1 MKAKITDEVINTS
14 SIRGFRDFNLKDQLY
29 KYAKYWYWFLL
40 CAILALASAYM
51 YLRYTTPLY
60 GVSSTLVILQED
72 NLSEAG
78 LSAFKELGLEQ
89 SQTQIENEIQILK
102 SKTLIRE
109 VVEKL
114 KLNIQYFNEGN
125 FKKIEQYKNTSIK
138 IRFFEADSIVHK
150 KGAIINIRLDSKTS
164 FSLLDHDKKE
174 VGKYQFGSV
183 INTPA
188 GEATIIPN
196 NGIHENQL
204 GQIIKIKVIPVNSLV
219 RSYRSKLLVNLTSYK
234 STVLEISLR
243 DNNINKAIDFIDNL
257 VSIYEESTTTHKQQT
272 SKKTVSF
279 INDRLNLISK
289 DLSSVDNEAAGY
301 LSKFG
306 LIEDGSVA
314 AQQAAS
320 SSSENK
326 KEILKLQTKDA
337 LLKKTEN
344 KIQNKENEYAT
355 IPLNLN
361 LDNNSVSGDIS
372 RYNTLI
378 AKRERLLKSSSL
390 QNPVV
395 VNINTQLEGLKAILL
410 KSISEEKDKIQ
421 LQIKSLK
428 SQEKLFSGQLYSAPE
443 RQKDLRVI
451 AREQGVKE
459 QLYLNLLEKKE
470 EANITSHI
478 TVPNSRKIDK
488 ASVISPIPVFP
499 NKKNT
504 YMLALLFSFVFPFS
518 IIYAKDLL
526 NTSVKS
532 KQDLEDSVS
541 TPILSSIPKV
551 KIKNS
556 FAVEKMSRT
565 PISEAFRIL
574 RTDIDF
580 LMADV
585 KKPTGKVIFV
595 TSSISGEGKTFISS
609 NIAKVLS
616 ISGNKVAYVG
626 TDFRLP
632 KFHEIFDLPKGEKT
646 VGFTNFISNTELGFE
661 DVIWQ
666 EPSED
671 PLDVIPPGI
680 IPPNPSGLLMNDRV
694 KMMFDYLEENYDYVV
709 VDTSPS
715 GLVTDTVLIGKY
727 ADLTVYV
734 VRENYSDKRL
744 LSIPEKFHKEKRLNN
759 LAVLLNGVSKGYG
772 NGYGYGY
779 GYGYGKKN

>member
-1 MKAKITDEVINTS
+1 MKTKITDEVINTS
-14 SIRGFRDFNLKDQLY
+14 SIRGFRDFNLKDQIY

-40 CAILALASAYM
+40 CGIVAVTSAYL

-60 GVSSTLVILQED
+60 GVSSTLVILQKD

-102 SKTLIRE
+102 SKTLIGE

-114 KLNIQYFNEGN
+114 KLNIQYFNEGS
-125 FKKIEQYKNTSIK
+125 FKEIEQYKNTAIK
-138 IRFFEADSIVHK
+138 IRFFKPDSIVNK
-150 KGAIINIRLDSKTS
+150 KFATINVRLDSKTT
-164 FSLLDHDKKE
+164 FSLLDHNKNE
-174 VGKYQFGSV
+174 IGQYQFGST
-183 INTPA
+183 INTAA

-196 NGIHENQL
+196 SVVYENQI
-204 GQIIKIKVIPVNSLV
+204 GSIIKIKLIPVATLA
-219 RSYRSKLLVNLTSYK
+219 RIYRSKLFVDLTSYK
-234 STVLEISLR
+234 STVLQISLR
-243 DNNINKAIDFIDNL
+243 DTSIEKAIDFIDNL
-257 VSIYEESTTTHKQQT
+257 VDIYEQSTTIHKQQT

-279 INDRLNLISK
+279 INDRLSLISK
-289 DLSSVDNEAAGY
+289 DLSNVDNEAAGY

-314 AQQAAS
+314 AEQAAS

-326 KEILKLQTKDA
+326 KEILKLQTKQT
-337 LLKKTEN
+337 LLSKTEN
-344 KIQNKENEYAT
+344 KIQSQEGKNST

-361 LDNNSVSGDIS
+361 LENNSVSGDIDS
-372 RYNTLI
+372 YNNLI
-378 AKRERLLKSSSL
+378 AKRKRLLKSSSE

-395 VNINTQLEGLKAILL
+395 ISIDEQLEGLENILL
-410 KSISEEKDKIQ
+410 KSISEEKDKVEIQ
-421 LQIKSLK
+421 IRSLK
-428 SQEKLFSGQLYSAPE
+428 SQEKLFAGQLYEAPE

-488 ASVISPIPVFP
+488 ASAISPIPVFP

-504 YMLALLFSFVFPFS
+504 YMLALLFSFIIPFTV
-518 IIYAKDLL
+518 IYGKDLL
-526 NTSVKS
+526 NTDVKS
-532 KQDLEDSVS
+532 KQDLEDLVS
-541 TPILSSIPKV
+541 APILSSIPKV
-551 KIKNS
+551 KIKES

-646 VGFTNFISNTELGFE
+646 VGFTNFISNTELGFK
-661 DVIWQ
+661 DVIWK
-666 EPSED
+666 EPAED

-759 LAVLLNGVSKGYG
+759 LAVLLNGVSKGFG